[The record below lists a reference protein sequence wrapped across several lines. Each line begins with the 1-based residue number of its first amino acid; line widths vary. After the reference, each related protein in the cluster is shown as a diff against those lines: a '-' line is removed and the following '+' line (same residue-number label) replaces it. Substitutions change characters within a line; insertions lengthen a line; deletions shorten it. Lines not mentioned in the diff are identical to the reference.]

1 MNLVQIIKMI
11 YLKNKVKGFIF
22 TKQTIIYLCSYNNN
36 RKFFMLNIIIFGAPG
51 SGKGTQS
58 EKLTEKYNLTH
69 ISTGEVLRDKIE
81 RQTELGKLANKYM
94 SKGQLVP
101 DNLVI
106 DMLHEFITSNTES
119 KGYVLDG
126 FPRTLPQGEAMDKI
140 LEEQN
145 ESINVVLWLDV
156 DDDELIGRL
165 VNRGKDSGRDDDT
178 LETIKS
184 RLAVYYRETEP
195 LKEFY
200 SKQGKLAQID
210 GMGTVG
216 EIFARIE
223 KVVDNLSY

>member
-1 MNLVQIIKMI
+1 
-11 YLKNKVKGFIF
+11 
-22 TKQTIIYLCSYNNN
+22 
-36 RKFFMLNIIIFGAPG
+36 MLNIIIFGAPG

-58 EKLTEKYNLTH
+58 EKLTERYNLTH

-81 RQTELGKLANKYM
+81 RQTELGILADTYM

-106 DMLHEFITSNTES
+106 DMLSEFIANNSES
-119 KGYVLDG
+119 KGYILDG

-156 DDDELIGRL
+156 DDDELIARL
-165 VNRGKDSGRDDDT
+165 LKRGKDSGREDDT
-178 LETIKS
+178 FDTIKS
-184 RLAVYYRETEP
+184 RLAVYYRKTEP
-195 LKEFY
+195 LKDFY

-210 GMGTVG
+210 GTGTVD
-216 EIFARIE
+216 EIFSRIE
-223 KVVDNLSY
+223 EVVDNLNY

>member
-1 MNLVQIIKMI
+1 
-11 YLKNKVKGFIF
+11 
-22 TKQTIIYLCSYNNN
+22 
-36 RKFFMLNIIIFGAPG
+36 MLNIIIFGAPG

-58 EKLTEKYNLTH
+58 EKLTERYNLTH

-81 RQTELGKLANKYM
+81 RQTELGILADTYM

-106 DMLHEFITSNTES
+106 DMLREFIANSSES
-119 KGYVLDG
+119 KGYILDG

-156 DDDELIGRL
+156 DDDELIARL
-165 VNRGKDSGRDDDT
+165 LKRGKDSGRDDDT
-178 LETIKS
+178 FDTIKS
-184 RLAVYYRETEP
+184 RLEVYYRKTEP
-195 LKEFY
+195 LKDFY

-210 GMGTVG
+210 GTGTVD
-216 EIFARIE
+216 EIFSRIE
-223 KVVDNLSY
+223 EVVDNLNY

>member
-1 MNLVQIIKMI
+1 
-11 YLKNKVKGFIF
+11 
-22 TKQTIIYLCSYNNN
+22 
-36 RKFFMLNIIIFGAPG
+36 
-51 SGKGTQS
+51 
-58 EKLTEKYNLTH
+58 
-69 ISTGEVLRDKIE
+69 
-81 RQTELGKLANKYM
+81 M

-210 GMGTVG
+210 GMGTVD

-223 KVVDNLSY
+223 KVVDNLSS